1 MQKTIMKS
9 KLILLALFS
18 FLLRDAYSQLP
29 RTGRNQCVI
38 RIVTDSK
45 VYQFNTRE
53 MSATLSTA
61 MNRFEFT
68 IPINTIQTLRDSG
81 DIEFIKGLANGRE
94 TIIINAVLPD
104 DKDGVLDLSYFRGN
118 KFIQL
123 AGEMMMGKY
132 KFEDEVDFNGLL
144 IGGSNQIMAFNFNL
158 FINARRLTLDR
169 INNEQIVEIEL
180 DAKGDRIIGLTS
192 N

>member
-1 MQKTIMKS
+1 MQKTIMKN
-9 KLILLALFS
+9 KLIILAFFS
-18 FLLRDAYSQLP
+18 FLLGHTYAQLP
-29 RTGRNQCVI
+29 HTGRNQCVI
-38 RIVTDSK
+38 RIETDNK

-53 MSATLSTA
+53 MSATLNAA
-61 MNRFEFT
+61 MNRFEFM
-68 IPINTIQTLRDSG
+68 IPINTIQTLHDSI

-104 DKDGVLDLSYFRGN
+104 DKDGALDLSYFGGN

-123 AGEMMMGKY
+123 TGEMMMGKY

-144 IGGSNQIMAFNFNL
+144 MGGSNQIMAFNFNL

-169 INNEQIVEIEL
+169 INNERIIEIEL
-180 DAKGDRIIGLTS
+180 DAKGDKMIGLTS